1 MPDKTQSTQ
10 QNASGN
16 KNHNSEST
24 TGKCFIIGAGDFA
37 VAQLPDYNEET
48 DTVIAVDGGIF
59 YCGLLSIEPDV
70 IIGDFD
76 SVDEEMATAIKL
88 IEETYPEKVL
98 RLKPEKDDTDMLVAL
113 KWGLAKGFT
122 SFRIYGGLGGRLDH
136 TLANIQCLLYLK
148 NNGADGYLLEADGMI
163 MVSVTGDVRHFQPS
177 MEGYLSLF
185 SLERESVVSIENM
198 KYPLSSYT
206 VTNDFPIGISNEF
219 LPGQGGTVTVH
230 SGAVA
235 MLLKWPE

>member
-1 MPDKTQSTQ
+1 MPQPNPNT
-10 QNASGN
+10 
-16 KNHNSEST
+16 NSSSKSPSS
-24 TGKCFIIGAGDFA
+24 KCFIIGAGDFA
-37 VAQLPDYNEET
+37 VTQLPDYNEET
-48 DTVIAVDGGIF
+48 DTLIAVDGGIF

-76 SVDEEMATAIKL
+76 SVDEEMATAIAL
-88 IEETYPEKVL
+88 IETNYPEKVL

-163 MVSVTGDVRHFQPS
+163 MVSATGDVRHFQPS

-185 SLERESVVSIENM
+185 SLEKESVVSIENM

-219 LPGQGGTVTVH
+219 LPGLGGTVTVH

-235 MLLKWPE
+235 MLLKWTE

>member
-1 MPDKTQSTQ
+1 MPQ
-10 QNASGN
+10 
-16 KNHNSEST
+16 KNLNTPPSATPPTS
-24 TGKCFIIGAGDFA
+24 KCFIIGAGDFA
-37 VAQLPDYNEET
+37 VARIPDYNPET
-48 DTVIAVDGGIF
+48 DTVIAVDGGVI
-59 YCGLLSIEPDV
+59 YCGLISLEPDM

-76 SVDEEMATAIKL
+76 SVDDEMATAIKL
-88 IEETYPEKVL
+88 IEENYPEKVL
-98 RLKPEKDDTDMLVAL
+98 RLKPEKDDTDMMVAI
-113 KWGLAKGFT
+113 KWGLEKGFT

-136 TLANIQCLLYLK
+136 SIANIQCLHYLK

-163 MVSVTGDVRHFQPS
+163 MVSTTKDIRHFQPS

-185 SLERESVVSIENM
+185 SLEKESVVSIENM
-198 KYPLSSYT
+198 KYPLDTHT

-219 LPGQGGTVTVH
+219 IPGKGAVITVH